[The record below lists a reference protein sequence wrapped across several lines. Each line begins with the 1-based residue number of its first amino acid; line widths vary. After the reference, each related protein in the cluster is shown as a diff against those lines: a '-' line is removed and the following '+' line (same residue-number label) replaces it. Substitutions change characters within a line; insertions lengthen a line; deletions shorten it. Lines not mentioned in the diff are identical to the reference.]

1 MFNNWRSSDHSYY
14 ILFGKRGARQLFT
27 QSPAHYRRGCL
38 CTWTRVGTCYLL
50 DNLNKTRVTNV
61 CCVVIITRG
70 LYTHTF
76 TRTQGQA
83 SVRGKLR
90 GHARVNYTCFYLFF
104 LFTSEIPANCSWH
117 LFIYHTDFKADYFV
131 TCTREGG
138 CVYVYLLVIII
149 IIIF

>member
-38 CTWTRVGTCYLL
+38 CTWTRVGTCYFL
-50 DNLNKTRVTNV
+50 DKLNKTRETNV
-61 CCVVIITRG
+61 CRVVIITMG

-83 SVRGKLR
+83 SARGKLR
-90 GHARVNYTCFYLFF
+90 GHARVNYTCYSLLFF
-104 LFTSEIPANCSWH
+104 FCLQVKFAQTVPDI
-117 LFIYHTDFKADYFV
+117 LFIYHTDFKTGYFV
-131 TCTREGG
+131 TCTREWG
-138 CVYVYLLVIII
+138 CVSLICL
-149 IIIF
+149 